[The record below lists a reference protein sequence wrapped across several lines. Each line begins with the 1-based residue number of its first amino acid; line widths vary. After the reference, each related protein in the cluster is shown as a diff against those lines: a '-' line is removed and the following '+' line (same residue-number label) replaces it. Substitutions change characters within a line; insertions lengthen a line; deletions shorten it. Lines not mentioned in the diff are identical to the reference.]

1 MANPH
6 SIVGIISEISPSVKH
21 LANIAESE
29 RYEEIS
35 FQDGNIS
42 LLDKTDPKYNVWS
55 SILQSS
61 YESKAPIYVE
71 VDPDTQ
77 VMTEFLIP
85 LKVKVGEISNNND
98 IVEVELIVSHA
109 RHYLKR
115 TNPDFTALLE
125 ILETA
130 KEKNQ
135 DVLVTE
141 KLDTHEIIDVKTF
154 PNNSSTTTTVMEPP
168 PTPTLPFAPSVVSSQ
183 KANEL
188 FNLVNSRICCP
199 ASGSAP
205 CIPFLFPDDGCW
217 GRAHEMCRL
226 MIAAGVTPEKVWIY
240 GNLRVVTQNNPSCQV
255 RWGWHV
261 APILSVN
268 SGSGPQIQVIDPSL
282 FQSPVLQNTWVN
294 IQGDPSPTVVHSN
307 ASVFHRSIDGRVIYD
322 DASYTQTNSVLNTYR
337 NNLKLRSVG
346 PSGPPPYINCI
357 TKPAGVQWLGTIG
370 PAATSRWFT
379 AGWPASWHVLWT
391 IMPITPCPKGPQLS
405 WVTQVERANATHCT
419 YWITVKNL
427 TTDPVRFEGRYDVLQ
442 R

>member
-1 MANPH
+1 MANPR
-6 SIVGIISEISPSVKH
+6 SIVGIINEISPSVKH
-21 LANIAESE
+21 LANIVESG

-55 SILQSS
+55 SILQST
-61 YESKAPIYVE
+61 YESKTPIYVE

-77 VMTEFLIP
+77 IMTEFLIP
-85 LKVKVGEISNNND
+85 LKVKVGEISNINNN
-98 IVEVELIVSHA
+98 VEVELIVSHG
-109 RHYLKR
+109 RHYLDR
-115 TNPDFTALLE
+115 TSPNFQTLLE

-130 KEKNQ
+130 KEKNL

-141 KLDTHEIIDVKTF
+141 KLDTHEIIDVKSV
-154 PNNSSTTTTVMEPP
+154 PNSNPTTTTMMESQ
-168 PTPTLPFAPSVVSSQ
+168 PTPTLTFAPSVVTSQ

-199 ASGSAP
+199 ASGAAP
-205 CIPFLFPDDGCW
+205 CIPFLYPDDGCW

-226 MIAAGVTPEKVWIY
+226 MIASGVIPEKVWIY
-240 GNLRVVTQNNPSCQV
+240 GNLRVATQNNPLCEV

-268 SGSGPQIQVIDPSL
+268 SGSGSQIQVIDPSL
-282 FQSPVLQNTWVN
+282 FQSPVPQNTWVN
-294 IQGDPSPTVVHSN
+294 IQGDPSPTVVHRT
-307 ASVFHRSIDGRVIYD
+307 ASVFHRSIGGSVIYD
-322 DASYTQTNSVLNTYR
+322 DASYTQTNIVLNTYR
-337 NNLKLRSVG
+337 NNLKLRSVSS
-346 PSGPPPYINCI
+346 SGPPPYLNCI

-370 PAATSRWFT
+370 PGATSRWFT
-379 AGWPASWHVLWT
+379 WGWPAAWHILWT

-405 WVTQVERANATHCT
+405 WVTQVERANATQCT

-427 TTDPVRFEGRYDVLQ
+427 TSDPVRFEGRYDVLQ